1 MLKLRKILLY
11 KKLYYIVFA
20 ISLIYLLIYLNIN
33 FKSKYKKTEQ
43 VIIASITDIKYNCN
57 QLTLRLKGKEQLLAT
72 YYFSSK
78 SDLLKTKKNLELGD
92 KLKLKGSL
100 KKPKETSNFYSFSY
114 QDYLKHQRIFYLL
127 KVEEFE
133 IISKNKNIINTIKT
147 LATASIKNTKTG
159 SYINVFFLGST
170 ATFDSKVLSDFRKL
184 GISHLFALSGTQ
196 ISFIFLVFQS
206 LISRKKDLSLSKFI
220 SILTIILIYYTIINN
235 GAAIDRALVFTT
247 IFSLN
252 KIFNFYIPPS
262 SLILLSLSTL
272 FFINPYYIYDLGFL
286 YSTVISICLILY
298 TTDPNYQKKNKVIEL
313 LEISWL
319 SFLVSLPISLYHFSY
334 LNPLSIIYNLFY
346 VPFINIIIF
355 PLSML
360 CFFFSF
366 LSPILTIFIIFF
378 ERSVA
383 FLSSTNFGIIILKR
397 LPLIFYLF
405 YYLLIVTYLF
415 KKQKVSLYFLI
426 LCLFLNYGLPKIFC
440 HDKLYMIDVGQGDSF
455 LLISKNQSM
464 LIDTGGTMDFNRDKS
479 MKQEQVNRGKYTVT
493 FLHQLGLSKLNY
505 MIITHADYDHM
516 GEAIN
521 LVNNFKVEKVIFN
534 CGTFN
539 DLEKELIKV
548 LDKKKIKYYSCIKE
562 LDINNNK
569 LYFLQTGEYDN
580 ENDNSNVIYTELNGY
595 KFMFMG
601 DAGVEK
607 EKDILDKY
615 NISDI
620 DVLKVGHHGSKTS
633 SSKTF
638 IGEINPKYGIIS
650 VGKNNRYGHPNK
662 EVLKTLNNSKI
673 YRTDKQGSI
682 MFKIKNNKLKI
693 ETCSP

>member
-43 VIIASITDIKYNCN
+43 VIIASITDIKYNGN

-114 QDYLKHQRIFYLL
+114 PDYLKHQRIFYLL

-298 TTDPNYQKKNKVIEL
+298 TTDPNYQKKNKVLEL

-334 LNPLSIIYNLFY
+334 LNLLSIIYNLFY

-405 YYLLIVTYLF
+405 YYLLIVIYLF

-479 MKQEQVNRGKYTVT
+479 MKQEKVNRGKYTVT

-505 MIITHADYDHM
+505 ILITHGDFDHA
-516 GEAIN
+516 GEALNIMQ
-521 LVNNFKVEKVIFN
+521 E
-534 CGTFN
+534 
-539 DLEKELIKV
+539 IKV
-548 LDKKKIKYYSCIKE
+548 DKV
-562 LDINNNK
+562 
-569 LYFLQTGEYDN
+569 YF
-580 ENDNSNVIYTELNGY
+580 NSNALNNLEQKISHYAREKYKLKENETLRLGNY
-595 KFMFMG
+595 KFISIGKKDSDENTGSTVLLGAIKDITLLFMG
-601 DAGVEK
+601 DASIKSEK
-607 EKDILDKY
+607 YLLENYDLPQVTI
-615 NISDI
+615 
-620 DVLKVGHHGSKTS
+620 LKVGHHGSRTS
-633 SSKTF
+633 TSQEF
-638 IGEINPKYGIIS
+638 IDKINPQYALISAGIDNKFNHPHREI
-650 VGKNNRYGHPNK
+650 VKQLENNNTIIYDIR
-662 EVLKTLNNSKI
+662 KT
-673 YRTDKQGSI
+673 GMV
-682 MFKIKNNKLKI
+682 MFDFTTNKIKTNKGGNI
-693 ETCSP
+693 

>member
-1 MLKLRKILLY
+1 M
-11 KKLYYIVFA
+11 
-20 ISLIYLLIYLNIN
+20 
-33 FKSKYKKTEQ
+33 
-43 VIIASITDIKYNCN
+43 
-57 QLTLRLKGKEQLLAT
+57 
-72 YYFSSK
+72 
-78 SDLLKTKKNLELGD
+78 
-92 KLKLKGSL
+92 
-100 KKPKETSNFYSFSY
+100 
-114 QDYLKHQRIFYLL
+114 
-127 KVEEFE
+127 
-133 IISKNKNIINTIKT
+133 
-147 LATASIKNTKTG
+147 
-159 SYINVFFLGST
+159 
-170 ATFDSKVLSDFRKL
+170 
-184 GISHLFALSGTQ
+184 FALSGTQ

-548 LDKKKIKYYSCIKE
+548 LDKKKIKY
-562 LDINNNK
+562 
-569 LYFLQTGEYDN
+569 F
-580 ENDNSNVIYTELNGY
+580 
-595 KFMFMG
+595 
-601 DAGVEK
+601 
-607 EKDILDKY
+607 
-615 NISDI
+615 
-620 DVLKVGHHGSKTS
+620 
-633 SSKTF
+633 
-638 IGEINPKYGIIS
+638 
-650 VGKNNRYGHPNK
+650 
-662 EVLKTLNNSKI
+662 
-673 YRTDKQGSI
+673 
-682 MFKIKNNKLKI
+682 
-693 ETCSP
+693 